1 MHETV
6 ARLGFPKKCIGM
18 GARRK
23 ALMLRRS
30 CFAGLQPEVA
40 EGIVTAARRAHCE
53 HGTFLP
59 FAGLQL
65 AGGTRSVMHAR
76 REELGYISYRI

>member
-1 MHETV
+1 
-6 ARLGFPKKCIGM
+6 
-18 GARRK
+18 
-23 ALMLRRS
+23 MLRRS